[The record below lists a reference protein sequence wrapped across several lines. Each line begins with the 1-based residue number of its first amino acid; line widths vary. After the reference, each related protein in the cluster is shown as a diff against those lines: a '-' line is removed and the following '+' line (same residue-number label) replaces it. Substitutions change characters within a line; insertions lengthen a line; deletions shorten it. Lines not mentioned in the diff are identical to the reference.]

1 MLVYTIVEDLRDI
14 RKQLRLA
21 MNGVIS
27 TSMRQKGMNYKL
39 IFGVP
44 IPEIKHIAASH
55 EPDAELARALW
66 KEDVREMKILATLL
80 FPAGS
85 MTQEEALAWM
95 REIPYPEIAEQ
106 CCNNL
111 FPTVEQPDQLAL
123 KFLADKKSPFGRM
136 CGFLLWA
143 QLFKKNLAV
152 EKSRV
157 EAFLAEC
164 TCTMHPD
171 VEAGATE
178 SSWQEKQAAVQALK
192 FFGRLSPV
200 NAQDALSVIA
210 EDGQPETEELK
221 AYYDDLQFEFA
232 YYEEK

>member
-1 MLVYTIVEDLRDI
+1 
-14 RKQLRLA
+14 

-27 TSMRQKGMNYKL
+27 TSMRQRGMNYKL

-44 IPEIKHIAASH
+44 IPEIKHIAAAH

-192 FFGRLSPV
+192 FFGRLSPA

-210 EDGQPETEELK
+210 EGGQPKTEELK

>member
-1 MLVYTIVEDLRDI
+1 
-14 RKQLRLA
+14 

-44 IPEIKHIAASH
+44 FPEIKRIAATH
-55 EPDAELARALW
+55 EPDAELARAMW

-85 MTQEEALAWM
+85 MTQEEALVWM

-157 EAFLAEC
+157 EAFLVEC

-192 FFGRLSPV
+192 FFGRLSPA
-200 NAQDALSVIA
+200 NAQDALSVIS

>member
-1 MLVYTIVEDLRDI
+1 
-14 RKQLRLA
+14 

-44 IPEIKHIAASH
+44 IPEIKHIAAAH
-55 EPDAELARALW
+55 EPDAELARAMW

-111 FPTVEQPDQLAL
+111 FPSVQQPDQLAL

-157 EAFLAEC
+157 EAFLVEC

-171 VEAGATE
+171 VEAGATA

-192 FFGRLSPV
+192 FFGRLSSA

>member
-1 MLVYTIVEDLRDI
+1 
-14 RKQLRLA
+14 

-44 IPEIKHIAASH
+44 IPEIKHIAAAH

-80 FPAGS
+80 FPTGS

-164 TCTMHPD
+164 TCTIHPD
-171 VEAGATE
+171 VEAGATA

-192 FFGRLSPV
+192 FFGRLSPA
-200 NAQDALSVIA
+200 NAQDALSVIS

>member
-1 MLVYTIVEDLRDI
+1 
-14 RKQLRLA
+14 

-44 IPEIKHIAASH
+44 IPEIKHIAAAH

-111 FPTVEQPDQLAL
+111 FPKVEQPDQLAL

-157 EAFLAEC
+157 EAFLVEC
-164 TCTMHPD
+164 TCTIHPD
-171 VEAGATE
+171 VEAGAAA

-192 FFGRLSPV
+192 FFGRLSSA

-210 EDGQPETEELK
+210 EDGQPKTEELK

>member
-1 MLVYTIVEDLRDI
+1 
-14 RKQLRLA
+14 

-80 FPAGS
+80 FPTGS

-164 TCTMHPD
+164 TCTIHPD
-171 VEAGATE
+171 VEAGATA

>member
-1 MLVYTIVEDLRDI
+1 
-14 RKQLRLA
+14 

-27 TSMRQKGMNYKL
+27 TSMRQRGMNYKL

-44 IPEIKHIAASH
+44 IPEIKHIAAAH

-85 MTQEEALAWM
+85 MTQEEALDWM

-157 EAFLAEC
+157 EAFLVEC

>member
-1 MLVYTIVEDLRDI
+1 
-14 RKQLRLA
+14 

-44 IPEIKHIAASH
+44 FPEIKRIAATH
-55 EPDAELARALW
+55 EPDAELARAMW

-80 FPAGS
+80 FPTGS

-111 FPTVEQPDQLAL
+111 FPSVQQPDQLAL

-171 VEAGATE
+171 AEAGAAE

-192 FFGRLSPV
+192 FFGRLSPA

>member
-1 MLVYTIVEDLRDI
+1 
-14 RKQLRLA
+14 

-44 IPEIKHIAASH
+44 IPEIKHIAAAH

-80 FPAGS
+80 FPASS

-136 CGFLLWA
+136 CGFLLWT

-192 FFGRLSPV
+192 FFGRLSPA

-210 EDGQPETEELK
+210 EDGQPKTEELK

>member
-1 MLVYTIVEDLRDI
+1 
-14 RKQLRLA
+14 
-21 MNGVIS
+21 
-27 TSMRQKGMNYKL
+27 MRQKGMNYKL

-44 IPEIKHIAASH
+44 IPEIKHIAAAH

-164 TCTMHPD
+164 TCTIHPD
-171 VEAGATE
+171 VEAGATA

-200 NAQDALSVIA
+200 NAQDALSVIS

>member
-1 MLVYTIVEDLRDI
+1 
-14 RKQLRLA
+14 

-80 FPAGS
+80 FPTGS

-164 TCTMHPD
+164 TCTIHPD
-171 VEAGATE
+171 VEAGATA

-192 FFGRLSPV
+192 FFGRLSPI
-200 NAQDALSVIA
+200 NAQNALSVIA

>member
-1 MLVYTIVEDLRDI
+1 
-14 RKQLRLA
+14 

-44 IPEIKHIAASH
+44 IPEIKHIAAAH

-164 TCTMHPD
+164 TCTIHPD
-171 VEAGATE
+171 GEAGATA

>member
-1 MLVYTIVEDLRDI
+1 
-14 RKQLRLA
+14 

-136 CGFLLWA
+136 CGFLLWT

>member
-1 MLVYTIVEDLRDI
+1 
-14 RKQLRLA
+14 

-44 IPEIKHIAASH
+44 IPEIKHIAAAH
-55 EPDAELARALW
+55 EPDVELARALW

-123 KFLADKKSPFGRM
+123 KFLADKKSPFGRL

-164 TCTMHPD
+164 TCTIHPD

-192 FFGRLSPV
+192 FFGRLSSA

>member
-1 MLVYTIVEDLRDI
+1 
-14 RKQLRLA
+14 

-44 IPEIKHIAASH
+44 IPEIKHIAAAH

-164 TCTMHPD
+164 TCTIHPD
-171 VEAGATE
+171 VEAGATA

-192 FFGRLSPV
+192 FFGRLSSA

>member
-1 MLVYTIVEDLRDI
+1 
-14 RKQLRLA
+14 

-44 IPEIKHIAASH
+44 IPEIKHIAAAH

-152 EKSRV
+152 EMSRV

-164 TCTMHPD
+164 TCTIHPD
-171 VEAGATE
+171 VEAGATA

-200 NAQDALSVIA
+200 NAQNALSVIA

>member
-1 MLVYTIVEDLRDI
+1 
-14 RKQLRLA
+14 

-44 IPEIKHIAASH
+44 IPEIKHIAAVH

-123 KFLADKKSPFGRM
+123 NVCVRCIRM
-136 CGFLLWA
+136 
-143 QLFKKNLAV
+143 
-152 EKSRV
+152 
-157 EAFLAEC
+157 
-164 TCTMHPD
+164 
-171 VEAGATE
+171 
-178 SSWQEKQAAVQALK
+178 
-192 FFGRLSPV
+192 
-200 NAQDALSVIA
+200 
-210 EDGQPETEELK
+210 
-221 AYYDDLQFEFA
+221 
-232 YYEEK
+232 

>member
-1 MLVYTIVEDLRDI
+1 
-14 RKQLRLA
+14 

-27 TSMRQKGMNYKL
+27 TSMRQRGMNYKL

-44 IPEIKHIAASH
+44 IPEIKHIAAAH

-171 VEAGATE
+171 VEAGAAA

-192 FFGRLSPV
+192 FFGRLSPA

-210 EDGQPETEELK
+210 EDGQPKTEELK

>member
-1 MLVYTIVEDLRDI
+1 
-14 RKQLRLA
+14 
-21 MNGVIS
+21 
-27 TSMRQKGMNYKL
+27 
-39 IFGVP
+39 
-44 IPEIKHIAASH
+44 
-55 EPDAELARALW
+55 
-66 KEDVREMKILATLL
+66 MKILATLL

-164 TCTMHPD
+164 TCTIHPD
-171 VEAGATE
+171 VEAGATA

-192 FFGRLSPV
+192 FFGRLSPI
-200 NAQDALSVIA
+200 NAQNALSVIA

>member
-1 MLVYTIVEDLRDI
+1 
-14 RKQLRLA
+14 

-27 TSMRQKGMNYKL
+27 TSMRQRGMNYKL

-44 IPEIKHIAASH
+44 IPEIKHIAAAH

-192 FFGRLSPV
+192 FFGRLSPA
-200 NAQDALSVIA
+200 NAQDALSVIS

>member
-1 MLVYTIVEDLRDI
+1 
-14 RKQLRLA
+14 

-44 IPEIKHIAASH
+44 IPEIKHIAAAH

-111 FPTVEQPDQLAL
+111 FPTVEQSDQLAL

-157 EAFLAEC
+157 EAFLVEC

-192 FFGRLSPV
+192 FFGRLSPA
-200 NAQDALSVIA
+200 NAQEALSVIA
-210 EDGQPETEELK
+210 EDGQPKTEELK

>member
-1 MLVYTIVEDLRDI
+1 
-14 RKQLRLA
+14 

-44 IPEIKHIAASH
+44 IPEIKHIAAAH

-80 FPAGS
+80 FPTGS

-164 TCTMHPD
+164 TCTIHPD
-171 VEAGATE
+171 VEAGATA

-192 FFGRLSPV
+192 FFGRLSLV

-210 EDGQPETEELK
+210 EDGQPKTEELK

>member
-1 MLVYTIVEDLRDI
+1 
-14 RKQLRLA
+14 

-44 IPEIKHIAASH
+44 FPEIKRIAATH
-55 EPDAELARALW
+55 EPDAELARAMW

-157 EAFLAEC
+157 EAFLAES

-171 VEAGATE
+171 VEAGATA

-192 FFGRLSPV
+192 FFGRLSPI
-200 NAQDALSVIA
+200 NAQNALSVIA

>member
-1 MLVYTIVEDLRDI
+1 
-14 RKQLRLA
+14 
-21 MNGVIS
+21 
-27 TSMRQKGMNYKL
+27 MRQKGMNYKL

-44 IPEIKHIAASH
+44 IPEIKHIAAAH

-111 FPTVEQPDQLAL
+111 FPKVEQPDQLAL

-157 EAFLAEC
+157 EAFLVEC

-192 FFGRLSPV
+192 FFGRLSPT
-200 NAQDALSVIA
+200 NAQDALSVIS

>member
-1 MLVYTIVEDLRDI
+1 
-14 RKQLRLA
+14 

-44 IPEIKHIAASH
+44 IPEIKHIAAAH

-95 REIPYPEIAEQ
+95 CEIPYPEIAEQ

-164 TCTMHPD
+164 TCTIHPD
-171 VEAGATE
+171 VEAGATA

>member
-1 MLVYTIVEDLRDI
+1 
-14 RKQLRLA
+14 

-44 IPEIKHIAASH
+44 IPEIKRMAATH

-111 FPTVEQPDQLAL
+111 FLSVQQPDQLAL

-143 QLFKKNLAV
+143 QLFKKNLEV

-171 VEAGATE
+171 VEVGAAA
-178 SSWQEKQAAVQALK
+178 SSWQEKQAVVQALK
-192 FFGRLSPV
+192 FFGRLSPA
-200 NAQDALSVIA
+200 NAQEALSVIA

>member
-1 MLVYTIVEDLRDI
+1 
-14 RKQLRLA
+14 

-44 IPEIKHIAASH
+44 FPEIKRIAATH
-55 EPDAELARALW
+55 EPDAELARAMW

-80 FPAGS
+80 FPTGS

-164 TCTMHPD
+164 TCTIHPD
-171 VEAGATE
+171 VEAGATA

-192 FFGRLSPV
+192 FFGRLSPI

>member
-1 MLVYTIVEDLRDI
+1 
-14 RKQLRLA
+14 

-44 IPEIKHIAASH
+44 IPEIKHIAAAH

-164 TCTMHPD
+164 TCTMYPD

-192 FFGRLSPV
+192 FFGRLSPI

-210 EDGQPETEELK
+210 EDGQPKTEELK

-232 YYEEK
+232 YEEVK

>member
-1 MLVYTIVEDLRDI
+1 
-14 RKQLRLA
+14 

-27 TSMRQKGMNYKL
+27 TSMRQRGMNYKL

-80 FPAGS
+80 FPASS

-136 CGFLLWA
+136 CGFLLWT

-192 FFGRLSPV
+192 FFGRLSPA

-210 EDGQPETEELK
+210 EDGQPKTEELK

>member
-1 MLVYTIVEDLRDI
+1 
-14 RKQLRLA
+14 

-44 IPEIKHIAASH
+44 IPEIKHIAAAH

-157 EAFLAEC
+157 EAFLVEC
-164 TCTMHPD
+164 TCTIHPD

-192 FFGRLSPV
+192 FFGRLSPA

>member
-1 MLVYTIVEDLRDI
+1 
-14 RKQLRLA
+14 

-44 IPEIKHIAASH
+44 IPEIKHIAAAH

-164 TCTMHPD
+164 TCTIHPD

-192 FFGRLSPV
+192 FFGRLSPA

-210 EDGQPETEELK
+210 EDGKPETEELK

>member
-1 MLVYTIVEDLRDI
+1 
-14 RKQLRLA
+14 

-27 TSMRQKGMNYKL
+27 TSMRQRGMNYKL

-44 IPEIKHIAASH
+44 IPEIKHIAAAH

-136 CGFLLWA
+136 CGFLLWT

-152 EKSRV
+152 DKSRV

-178 SSWQEKQAAVQALK
+178 SSWQEKQVAVQALK
-192 FFGRLSPV
+192 FFGRLSPA
-200 NAQDALSVIA
+200 NAQDALSVIS

>member
-1 MLVYTIVEDLRDI
+1 
-14 RKQLRLA
+14 

-44 IPEIKHIAASH
+44 IPEIKRMAATH

-171 VEAGATE
+171 VEAGATA
-178 SSWQEKQAAVQALK
+178 SSWQEKQAAIQALK
-192 FFGRLSPV
+192 FFGRLSPA
-200 NAQDALSVIA
+200 NAQEALSVIA
-210 EDGQPETEELK
+210 EDRQPETEELK

>member
-1 MLVYTIVEDLRDI
+1 
-14 RKQLRLA
+14 

-44 IPEIKHIAASH
+44 IPEIKHIAAAH

-164 TCTMHPD
+164 TCTIHPD
-171 VEAGATE
+171 VEAGATA

-192 FFGRLSPV
+192 FFGRLSLV

-210 EDGQPETEELK
+210 EDGQPKTEELK

>member
-1 MLVYTIVEDLRDI
+1 
-14 RKQLRLA
+14 

-44 IPEIKHIAASH
+44 IPEIKHIAAAH

-136 CGFLLWA
+136 CGFLLWT

-171 VEAGATE
+171 VEAGATA

>member
-1 MLVYTIVEDLRDI
+1 
-14 RKQLRLA
+14 

-44 IPEIKHIAASH
+44 IPEIKHIAAAH

-164 TCTMHPD
+164 TCTIHPD
-171 VEAGATE
+171 VEAGATA

-192 FFGRLSPV
+192 FFGRLSPA
-200 NAQDALSVIA
+200 NAQEALSVIA
-210 EDGQPETEELK
+210 EDGQPKTEELK

>member
-1 MLVYTIVEDLRDI
+1 
-14 RKQLRLA
+14 

-55 EPDAELARALW
+55 ESDAELARALW

-80 FPAGS
+80 FPVGS

-157 EAFLAEC
+157 EAFLVEC

-171 VEAGATE
+171 VEAGATA

-192 FFGRLSPV
+192 FFGRLSPA

>member
-1 MLVYTIVEDLRDI
+1 
-14 RKQLRLA
+14 

-44 IPEIKHIAASH
+44 IPEIKHIAAAH

-80 FPAGS
+80 FPTGS
-85 MTQEEALAWM
+85 MAQEEALVWM

-157 EAFLAEC
+157 EAFLVEC

-171 VEAGATE
+171 VEAGATA

>member
-1 MLVYTIVEDLRDI
+1 
-14 RKQLRLA
+14 

-44 IPEIKHIAASH
+44 IPEIKHIAAAH

-85 MTQEEALAWM
+85 MTQEEALVWM

-157 EAFLAEC
+157 EAFLVEC

-192 FFGRLSPV
+192 FFGRLSPA
-200 NAQDALSVIA
+200 NAQDALSVIS